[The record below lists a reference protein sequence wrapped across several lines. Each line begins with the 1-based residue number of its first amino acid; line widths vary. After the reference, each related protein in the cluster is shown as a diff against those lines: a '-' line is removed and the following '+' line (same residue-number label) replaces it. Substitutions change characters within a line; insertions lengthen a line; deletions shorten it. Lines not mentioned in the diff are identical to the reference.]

1 MAFHRIFAERKLP
14 RDLLV
19 RIARRHRC
27 DDLLLPRRDL
37 QRARTA
43 VAGVNEQAANRCH
56 EVAHACAADP
66 VFTAHHLSYA
76 AEQNLTVGVFGE
88 HTARAKL
95 ERADDIR
102 LLDALS
108 DEDGADLRFDR
119 GECAQHVSTMRA
131 RHRYIEQQDVWPQ
144 LLRQPERLGTAPRFS
159 DNEKVGFPLEKA
171 AEAFAMDA
179 VV

>member
-1 MAFHRIFAERKLP
+1 
-14 RDLLV
+14 
-19 RIARRHRC
+19 
-27 DDLLLPRRDL
+27 
-37 QRARTA
+37 
-43 VAGVNEQAANRCH
+43 
-56 EVAHACAADP
+56 
-66 VFTAHHLSYA
+66 AHHLSYA
-76 AEQNLTVGVFGE
+76 AEQNLTVGVFGD

-144 LLRQPERLGTAPRFS
+144 LLRQPECLGTAPRFS
-159 DNEKVGFPLEKA
+159 DHEKVGFPLEKA

-179 VV
+179 VVVSDQDTDPLRWRRHEWSMVGSMINRTSSPMTN